1 MIETIPNKNE
11 EKNSA
16 ETERNLAEGKNVSEK

>member
-11 EKNSA
+11 EKNFA
-16 ETERNLAEGKNVSEK
+16 ETGRNLAEDKNVSEK